1 MGGSRSRVL
10 SARQSAPFWLS
21 AFCLALMPTSVGYQ
35 DLAALLARERG
46 AAGGL
51 HLLASP
57 FGTVETAT
65 FSYTRPIGTAIPEPL
80 GLFQTVNFDP
90 RSLDA
95 HAWKVDEPLIA
106 RAARQIE
113 YPIVNR
119 GGKGDRLPVTNN
131 APAAEIPPSLPQLSP
146 VDAPKTQPASQVLP
160 PDTSAQVPAENPS
173 QPPPS
178 VRAEQH
184 TENDAAA
191 PTAAW
196 ADIGNDTPIA
206 APAAAWADIGNDTPI
221 TAEPAGP
228 QTFAKESVAL
238 ANAAE
243 DVTVPD
249 RPPELPRPGEIE
261 TSTAPSALD
270 ELAFVAGATDDRIV
284 YFGGGVMG
292 APLGLQRWA
301 PGAEP
306 ILAPAVVDSDIK
318 LSALEGPGPAADTGG
333 ETIAGKGDS
342 HRLDSPAERL
352 GLAGK
357 PRAQAQKCLADA
369 VYFEARGEVL
379 KGQQA
384 VAQVV
389 MNRVFSGYYP
399 HDVCGV
405 VYQNANRHLACQ
417 FTFAC
422 EGKDLSQIDEPDMW
436 EQAKQIAK
444 DMLDGKI
451 WLSEVGHATHYHAY
465 WVRPSWVNEMTKLYH
480 LGVHTFYRPRAWGDG
495 GDAPFWGSGP
505 SANNAETP
513 ATKAETPSAQAAPAS
528 PEPTAKSPNA
538 APPAPQAVAKSPDVA
553 AAVKS
558 GGTAKL

>member
-1 MGGSRSRVL
+1 
-10 SARQSAPFWLS
+10 
-21 AFCLALMPTSVGYQ
+21 MPTSIGYQ

-57 FGTVETAT
+57 FGTVESAT

-95 HAWKVDEPLIA
+95 YAWKVDEPLIA

-131 APAAEIPPSLPQLSP
+131 APAAETAPSLPQLEP
-146 VDAPKTQPASQVLP
+146 VDAPNAQPASQVP
-160 PDTSAQVPAENPS
+160 PPAAPA
-173 QPPPS
+173 QPPQS
-178 VRAEQH
+178 VRAERH
-184 TENDAAA
+184 TESNAAA

-206 APAAAWADIGNDTPI
+206 APPEAWADIGNDTPI
-221 TAEPAGP
+221 AAEPAAP
-228 QTFAKESVAL
+228 RMNFAKQSIAG
-238 ANAAE
+238 ASAGD
-243 DVTVPD
+243 DVVPD
-249 RPPELPRPGEIE
+249 KPPELPRPGEIE
-261 TSTAPSALD
+261 TGAAPAVLD
-270 ELAFVAGATDDRIV
+270 ELAFVDGATDDRTV

-292 APLGLQRWA
+292 APLGLQNWA

-306 ILAPAVVDSDIK
+306 ILTAPTVDPDIK
-318 LSALEGPGPAADTGG
+318 LSALEGAPTGAAADIGG
-333 ETIAGKGDS
+333 ETVAGKGDS
-342 HRLDSPAERL
+342 NLLQSPAERL
-352 GLAGK
+352 GLSGK

-369 VYFEARGEVL
+369 VYFEARGEEF

-399 HDVCGV
+399 RDVCGV

-451 WLSEVGHATHYHAY
+451 WLTEVGHATHYHAY
-465 WVRPSWVNEMTKLYH
+465 WVHPSWVHEMTKLYH

-495 GDAPFWGSGP
+495 GDAPFWGNSP

-513 ATKAETPSAQAAPAS
+513 AAKAEAPSAQVTPAS

-538 APPAPQAVAKSPDVA
+538 ATQGPQAAAKSLEVT

-558 GGTAKL
+558 GGIAKL